1 MRSFLFLFL
10 QILLIFSLIS
20 GTSTLSFTESS
31 KSILY
36 NVYVNGDEGEDGDDQ
51 GDDGDDRGG
60 GHGRRGGG
68 GDDDDRDEDDDQGDD
83 GELHIKKFFKSKH
96 VERFFNFKQLERD
109 DDEDDSKKEKPK
121 PKPKTYDGYEFEADG
136 DKEKKEFNFAAV
148 ADFACSK
155 NTKKTIDNIEEK
167 QPELVLALG
176 DLSVDNTADCWFNE
190 MSPLKGKIMITLGY
204 HEMKGGKSKLNQYT
218 NSFDLDKLYYS
229 FNYENV
235 HFITMSTLSPFN
247 VTDGQYK
254 FIEKDLKKAS
264 ENDDIDWIVVTS
276 YGPFYTSPSKHP
288 AKNDIRNIYHPLF
301 DRYGV
306 DLVLQGHNHNYQRTY
321 PVIFNPDKASKP
333 TVTNTFTT
341 GYNGSKDGIV
351 YAIVGTAGEGFHPLE
366 GQQPYIATQF
376 GGKLGFL
383 DIQVSNGNPHT
394 NMTGTFY
401 DNKGSNVTDH
411 FTIEKEINGKGADV
425 EEDVGTDVKDTQKYL
440 PQYE

>member
-1 MRSFLFLFL
+1 MVILMRNISFLFL
-10 QILLIFSLIS
+10 QILLIFGLIS
-20 GTSTLSFTESS
+20 GTSPLIFTEYSRS
-31 KSILY
+31 VFN

-51 GDDGDDRGG
+51 GDDGDDRIG

-68 GDDDDRDEDDDQGDD
+68 GDEDDRDEDDDDQGDG
-83 GELHIKKFFKSKH
+83 GERHIRKFFNSKH
-96 VERFFNFKQLERD
+96 LERFFNFKQLERN
-109 DDEDDSKKEKPK
+109 DDEDDTKKENAE
-121 PKPKTYDGYEFEADG
+121 PKPKTYDGYEFEKDG
-136 DKEKKEFNFAAV
+136 NNNGKEFNFAAV
-148 ADFACSK
+148 ADFGCSK

-167 QPELVLALG
+167 KPELVLAVG
-176 DLSVDNTADCWFNE
+176 DLSVDKTADCWFDE
-190 MSPLKGKIMITLGY
+190 MSPLKGKIMVTLGY
-204 HEMKGGKSKLNQYT
+204 HDMKGGKSKLNQYT

-229 FNYENV
+229 FNYRNV
-235 HFITMSTLSPFN
+235 HFIIMSTLSPFN
-247 VTDGQYK
+247 VTDGQYR

-321 PVIFNPDKASKP
+321 PVTFNPDKASKP

-366 GQQPYIATQF
+366 GQQPYVATQF

-401 DNKGSNVTDH
+401 DNKGSNVTDR
-411 FTIEKEINGKGADV
+411 FSIVKEVNGKKANLIQGQ
-425 EEDVGTDVKDTQKYL
+425 EYL
-440 PQYE
+440 PQFQ